1 MGLYLKS
8 GWYHFRRQIEGKLY
22 YKALKLRKGQERL
35 LSERLEQVENQIVSR
50 HFGLAYSKAEPISL
64 SAFIQRYLEKKKYKK
79 SWDRD
84 SQRLEIVAGVWGDPH
99 LSMIT
104 KGHLERLE
112 KYLLEERK
120 LEHST
125 VNRYFEMLRHFFN
138 LAIEEDYLRENILK
152 GYEFFAE
159 SGGRRALSRDEIV
172 SLLSVAAEMQ
182 KKPRTRIQ
190 AVIYDLIL
198 FALNTGMRLSEIL
211 FLKKSYIVND
221 LIYYPLSETKSRRR
235 QPSHQQR
242 FRIILLNGQAKAVID
257 RYKAKDDYVF
267 PLKWR
272 DPNAVFHVVH
282 ALRKRTGISDFTF
295 HALRHT
301 TSTIISSQS
310 SLATAKVVLG
320 HADIKTTLQYTH
332 PGMDEQRQTV
342 EKLGKYLEEIVPK

>member
-8 GWYHFRRQIEGKLY
+8 GWYHYRKQIEGKLY

-35 LSERLEQVENQIVSR
+35 LSERLEQIENEITAR
-50 HFGLAYSKAEPISL
+50 HFGLSYSKAQPITL
-64 SAFIQRYLEKKKYKK
+64 SAFIERYLERKKYKK

-84 SQRLEIVAGVWGDPH
+84 SERLAIVAGVWGDPH
-99 LSMIT
+99 LSLIT
-104 KGHLERLE
+104 KAHLEKLE
-112 KYLLEERK
+112 RYLLEERK
-120 LEHST
+120 LQHST

-138 LAIEEDYLRENILK
+138 LAIEEAYLNDNPLK
-152 GYEFFAE
+152 GFEFFAE
-159 SGGRRALSRDEIV
+159 SGGRRALSRHELV
-172 SLLSVAAEMQ
+172 SLLGVAKEMQ
-182 KKPRTRIQ
+182 SKPKTRMQ
-190 AVIYDLIL
+190 VVIYDLIL

-211 FLKKSYIVND
+211 FLKRSYIIND

-235 QPSHQQR
+235 LPSHRQR
-242 FRIILLNGQAKAVID
+242 FRIILLNHQAKAVID
-257 RYKAKDDYVF
+257 RYSSKDEYVF

-272 DPNAVFHVVH
+272 NPNAVFHAVH

-301 TSTIISSQS
+301 ASTIISSQS

-342 EKLGKYLEEIVPK
+342 EKLGKYLDEITAK